1 MIFSTLHMIITLFTF
16 GISWAFYAFIFYGMT
31 LVTPAFHSSYT
42 QETFSIAFLIAF
54 LDTALLKAIRVMN
67 FKINPVLLFLMGCGI
82 NYMLIEGTSGFGDT
96 YYVTGHK
103 GPVIVA
109 TVMGGSM
116 VLFELG
122 KEKFFSDVRL

>member
-1 MIFSTLHMIITLFTF
+1 MIITLFTF
-16 GISWAFYAFIFYGMT
+16 GLSWAVYAFVFYGMT

-42 QETFSIAFLIAF
+42 QETFTIAFTIAF
-54 LDTALLKAIRVMN
+54 LDAAFLKAIRIMN
-67 FKINPVLLFLMGCGI
+67 FKVHPILLFLMAWVI
-82 NYMLIEGTSGFGDT
+82 NYLLIQGTSGFGDT

-109 TVMGGSM
+109 TVMASTM
-116 VLFELG
+116 VIFEMG

>member
-16 GISWAFYAFIFYGMT
+16 GISWAVYAFIFYGMT

-54 LDTALLKAIRVMN
+54 LDAAFLKAIRVMN
-67 FKINPVLLFLMGCGI
+67 FKIHPVLLFLMGWGI

-109 TVMGGSM
+109 TVMGCSM
-116 VLFELG
+116 VLFEMG